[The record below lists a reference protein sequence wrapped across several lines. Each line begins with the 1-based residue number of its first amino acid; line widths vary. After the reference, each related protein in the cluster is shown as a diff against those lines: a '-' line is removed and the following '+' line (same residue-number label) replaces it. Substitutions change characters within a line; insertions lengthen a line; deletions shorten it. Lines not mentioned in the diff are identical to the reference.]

1 MSISG
6 KRCFADFFYLF
17 VLFAVHELKAFV
29 LFSFIQIVK
38 DIGFNEEFESVQ
50 KNKVSHCC

>member
-1 MSISG
+1 VG
-6 KRCFADFFYLF
+6 KGALLMFFYLF
-17 VLFAVHELKAFV
+17 VLFAVRELKASVF
-29 LFSFIQIVK
+29 FSFIQIVK